1 MERFSRPRHCA
12 RAHTHESRET
22 RIIVA
27 RVNRYHYLFSNKY
40 KKKQEKDPRR
50 VSRVSRIEQDSI
62 LQSQDSSSGLE
73 ILSFRSFDGSSR
85 NFQFGSSR
93 FHAKWNSRL
102 SSIIII
108 SSSSSAR
115 LFLDAAVFPDSGKR
129 WLSTIDAAVSSSSS
143 HVLFRDNGKVQ
154 AIVELSGVDVSQL
167 LDRYLDRN
175 ASTDFAIIVR
185 NVVVVR
191 RVGTAGFFV
200 VVLIVVI
207 GGVCIAVFFLSLPE
221 LSLLPLLAVA
231 VVLSRSRPIAS
242 YSSCR
247 EIFSCGLSASAFYNG
262 DTHSSLR
269 LLRNRSRAPTFA
281 SV

>member
-1 MERFSRPRHCA
+1 M
-12 RAHTHESRET
+12 
-22 RIIVA
+22 
-27 RVNRYHYLFSNKY
+27 
-40 KKKQEKDPRR
+40 
-50 VSRVSRIEQDSI
+50 
-62 LQSQDSSSGLE
+62 
-73 ILSFRSFDGSSR
+73 
-85 NFQFGSSR
+85 
-93 FHAKWNSRL
+93 
-102 SSIIII
+102 
-108 SSSSSAR
+108 
-115 LFLDAAVFPDSGKR
+115 FPDSGKR

-231 VVLSRSRPIAS
+231 VVLLSRSRPIAS

-269 LLRNRSRAPTFA
+269 FLRNRSRAPMFA